1 MVHARFQEHVPSLF
15 LEKLTKLRKDF
26 RFLVS
31 KRVEN
36 NKKERME
43 NIELQF
49 TKMVKEYRKTI
60 YTVCYFFSKDTEEV
74 NDLFQEILINLWKGF
89 PKFRGESDIRTW
101 IWRVSLNTCSNQKR
115 KKDSRVQTVPLS
127 MDIDLYNDDDQHSR
141 QIQMLYDRINR
152 LDVFDKAIILLWLEN
167 MTYQDIASV
176 VGISTAAVT
185 TRLFRIK
192 EQLKS
197 MSNK

>member
-1 MVHARFQEHVPSLF
+1 
-15 LEKLTKLRKDF
+15 
-26 RFLVS
+26 
-31 KRVEN
+31 
-36 NKKERME
+36 ME

-74 NDLFQEILINLWKGF
+74 NDLYQEILINLWKGF
-89 PKFRGESDIRTW
+89 EKFRGESGLKTW
-101 IWRVSLNTCSNQKR
+101 IWRVSLNTCNNLER
-115 KKDSRVQTVPLS
+115 KKKSSVQTIPLS
-127 MDIDLYNDDDQHSR
+127 IDIDLYNDDDVQSK

-152 LDVFDKAIILLWLEN
+152 LDVFDRAIILLWLEN
-167 MTYQDIASV
+167 MNYQDIADV
-176 VGISTAAVT
+176 VGISLSNVT

>member
-74 NDLFQEILINLWKGF
+74 NDLFQEILINLWRGF

-127 MDIDLYNDDDQHSR
+127 VDIDLYNDDDQHSR
-141 QIQMLYDRINR
+141 QIQMLYDRINK

>member
-1 MVHARFQEHVPSLF
+1 
-15 LEKLTKLRKDF
+15 
-26 RFLVS
+26 
-31 KRVEN
+31 
-36 NKKERME
+36 ME

-74 NDLFQEILINLWKGF
+74 NDLYQEILINLWKGF
-89 PKFRGESDIRTW
+89 EKFRGESSLKTW
-101 IWRVSLNTCSNQKR
+101 IWRVSLNTCNNLER
-115 KKDSRVQTVPLS
+115 KKKSNIQTIPLS
-127 MDIDLYNDDDQHSR
+127 IDIDLYNDDDEHSK
-141 QIQMLYDRINR
+141 QIQMLYNRINR
-152 LDVFDKAIILLWLEN
+152 LDVFDRAIILLWLEN
-167 MTYQDIASV
+167 MSYQDIASV
-176 VGISTAAVT
+176 VGISLPNVT

>member
-1 MVHARFQEHVPSLF
+1 M
-15 LEKLTKLRKDF
+15 KD
-26 RFLVS
+26 
-31 KRVEN
+31 
-36 NKKERME
+36 
-43 NIELQF
+43 IELQF

-89 PKFRGESDIRTW
+89 EKFRGESSLKTW
-101 IWRVSLNTCSNQKR
+101 IWRVSLNTCNSQER
-115 KKDSRVQTVPLS
+115 KKKSNVQTIPLS
-127 MDIDLYNDDDQHSR
+127 IDIDLYNDDDVHSK

-152 LDVFDKAIILLWLEN
+152 LDVFDRAIILLWLEN
-167 MTYQDIASV
+167 MNYQDIADV
-176 VGISTAAVT
+176 VGISLSNVT

>member
-1 MVHARFQEHVPSLF
+1 M
-15 LEKLTKLRKDF
+15 KD
-26 RFLVS
+26 
-31 KRVEN
+31 
-36 NKKERME
+36 
-43 NIELQF
+43 IELQF

-74 NDLFQEILINLWKGF
+74 NDLYQEILINLWKGF
-89 PKFRGESDIRTW
+89 EKFRGESSLKTW
-101 IWRVSLNTCSNQKR
+101 IWRVSLNTCNNLER
-115 KKDSRVQTVPLS
+115 KKKSSVQTIPLS
-127 MDIDLYNDDDQHSR
+127 IDIDLYNDDDVQSK

-152 LDVFDKAIILLWLEN
+152 LDVFDRAIILLWLEN
-167 MTYQDIASV
+167 MNYQDIANV
-176 VGISTAAVT
+176 VGISLSNVT

>member
-1 MVHARFQEHVPSLF
+1 
-15 LEKLTKLRKDF
+15 
-26 RFLVS
+26 
-31 KRVEN
+31 
-36 NKKERME
+36 ME

-74 NDLFQEILINLWKGF
+74 NDLYQEILINLWKGF
-89 PKFRGESDIRTW
+89 PNYRGESSLKTW
-101 IWRVSLNTCSNQKR
+101 IWRVSLNTCSNQER
-115 KKDSRVQTVPLS
+115 KKKSRIRTVPLS
-127 MDIDLYNDDDQHSR
+127 IDIDLYNDEDAGSR

-152 LDVFDKAIILLWLEN
+152 LDVFDRAIILLWLEN
-167 MTYQDIASV
+167 MTYQDIADV
-176 VGISTAAVT
+176 VGISVSNVT